1 MNRVAG
7 FLDKIRSKK
16 RLYYFISLI
25 LMLTTTLVFNI
36 FLGKQKLFFYG
47 IMPLL
52 MFVLTILFSYKGK
65 VNWKSTSILSII
77 LMLVWTLL
85 IYDKMAAKRVAFNIL
100 ASFSANV
107 TLYIIKKI
115 KKENHETVKKKENN
129 KILNALSFLYPVAF
143 IIAFEIFYKIVTF
156 FKFPTFYFEWK
167 SIFILFVIMYLI
179 FFLALSLF
187 KNTYKANIAFTVI
200 FSSLYIINQIRIF
213 YTNDVLQLTDAL
225 FLTNMGETIG
235 FATENFKA
243 AFQYVIYPLIVITP
257 IILLLISFVKKYN
270 VTINNKKINITLFL
284 ITATSLTIM
293 FSPIER
299 LDKAI
304 LKRIY
309 NYGKEDTL
317 ITTSNTEFYNKYTVI
332 AGMYGRFIEKER
344 ITPDDYNEEELKNIL
359 KSTERITPTWK
370 KPNVIVIFSESFWDL
385 SKLKDFTF
393 DKDPQSNFHT
403 LSNTGKHFDMISPS
417 YGGISANVEFEV
429 LTGANLSY
437 FSNGYIPYQQLFQYH
452 KSENNPS
459 VIREFKNNGYKT
471 VLLNS
476 SSKRLYSCDKVYK
489 IYGIDSVRH
498 LYDEHKKY
506 VSDEH
511 LTNEIIKY
519 FNSKPKDEKTF
530 YFTITMG
537 GHMPYNIDKWDK
549 YDIDVKSNYGKDL
562 NNTVKSYAEGM
573 YKADKELGRLY
584 NYIQTLDEETIIV
597 FFGDHLPL
605 LKTQNGDEVYTKTG
619 YLSDKNDTET
629 LRKKYNTEALIL
641 SNYNIKQEDFNYIS
655 PDLLLTYVMNNMDLE
670 LSDYYKWLYQ
680 TINTLPSYNLF
691 IFQEESGNI
700 DYTNNLKGK
709 EKGIFELRKKMQ
721 YMLFK

>member
-1 MNRVAG
+1 
-7 FLDKIRSKK
+7 
-16 RLYYFISLI
+16 
-25 LMLTTTLVFNI
+25 
-36 FLGKQKLFFYG
+36 
-47 IMPLL
+47 
-52 MFVLTILFSYKGK
+52 
-65 VNWKSTSILSII
+65 
-77 LMLVWTLL
+77 
-85 IYDKMAAKRVAFNIL
+85 
-100 ASFSANV
+100 
-107 TLYIIKKI
+107 
-115 KKENHETVKKKENN
+115 
-129 KILNALSFLYPVAF
+129 
-143 IIAFEIFYKIVTF
+143 
-156 FKFPTFYFEWK
+156 
-167 SIFILFVIMYLI
+167 
-179 FFLALSLF
+179 
-187 KNTYKANIAFTVI
+187 
-200 FSSLYIINQIRIF
+200 
-213 YTNDVLQLTDAL
+213 
-225 FLTNMGETIG
+225 MGETIG

-243 AFQYVIYPLIVITP
+243 AFQYVVYPLIVITP
-257 IILLLISFVKKYN
+257 IILLLISFIKKYN
-270 VTINNKKINITLFL
+270 VTVNNKKINIALFL

-293 FSPIER
+293 FSPVER

-304 LKRIY
+304 LKKIY

-317 ITTSNTEFYNKYTVI
+317 ITTSNTAFYNKYTVI

-344 ITPDDYNEEELKNIL
+344 ITPDDYNEEDLKNIL

-393 DKDPQSNFHT
+393 DKEPQSNFHT

-562 NNTVKSYAEGM
+562 NDTVKSYAEGM

-605 LKTQNGDEVYTKTG
+605 LKTQNGDEVHTKTG

-709 EKGIFELRKKMQ
+709 EKEIFELRKKMQ

>member
-1 MNRVAG
+1 M
-7 FLDKIRSKK
+7 
-16 RLYYFISLI
+16 
-25 LMLTTTLVFNI
+25 
-36 FLGKQKLFFYG
+36 
-47 IMPLL
+47 
-52 MFVLTILFSYKGK
+52 
-65 VNWKSTSILSII
+65 
-77 LMLVWTLL
+77 
-85 IYDKMAAKRVAFNIL
+85 
-100 ASFSANV
+100 
-107 TLYIIKKI
+107 
-115 KKENHETVKKKENN
+115 
-129 KILNALSFLYPVAF
+129 
-143 IIAFEIFYKIVTF
+143 
-156 FKFPTFYFEWK
+156 
-167 SIFILFVIMYLI
+167 VI
-179 FFLALSLF
+179 
-187 KNTYKANIAFTVI
+187 
-200 FSSLYIINQIRIF
+200 
-213 YTNDVLQLTDAL
+213 
-225 FLTNMGETIG
+225 
-235 FATENFKA
+235 
-243 AFQYVIYPLIVITP
+243 
-257 IILLLISFVKKYN
+257 
-270 VTINNKKINITLFL
+270 
-284 ITATSLTIM
+284 
-293 FSPIER
+293 
-299 LDKAI
+299 
-304 LKRIY
+304 
-309 NYGKEDTL
+309 
-317 ITTSNTEFYNKYTVI
+317 
-332 AGMYGRFIEKER
+332 
-344 ITPDDYNEEELKNIL
+344 
-359 KSTERITPTWK
+359 
-370 KPNVIVIFSESFWDL
+370 
-385 SKLKDFTF
+385 
-393 DKDPQSNFHT
+393 
-403 LSNTGKHFDMISPS
+403 
-417 YGGISANVEFEV
+417 
-429 LTGANLSY
+429 
-437 FSNGYIPYQQLFQYH
+437 
-452 KSENNPS
+452 
-459 VIREFKNNGYKT
+459 
-471 VLLNS
+471 NS

-562 NNTVKSYAEGM
+562 NDTVKSYAEGM

>member
-1 MNRVAG
+1 MNKVAG

-16 RLYYFISLI
+16 MLYYFISLI
-25 LMLTTTLVFNI
+25 LMLTTTLVFNV

-52 MFVLTILFSYKGK
+52 MFVLTILLSYNGK

-77 LMLVWTLL
+77 LMFVWTLL
-85 IYDKMAAKRVAFNIL
+85 IYNKMAAKRVAFNIL

-107 TLYIIKKI
+107 ILYIVKKI
-115 KKENHETVKKKENN
+115 KKEKYETIKEKENS

-143 IIAFEIFYKIVTF
+143 IIVFEIFYKIVTF
-156 FKFPTFYFEWK
+156 FTFPTFYFEWK
-167 SIFILFVIMYLI
+167 SILVLFTIVYLV
-179 FFLALSLF
+179 FFLALSVF
-187 KNTYKANIAFTVI
+187 KNTYKANIVFTIV

-235 FATENFKA
+235 FATENFRA
-243 AFQYVIYPLIVITP
+243 AFQYVVYPLIIITP
-257 IILLLISFVKKYN
+257 IIILLISFIKKYN
-270 VTINNKKINITLFL
+270 VTVNNKKINIALFL

-344 ITPDDYNEEELKNIL
+344 ITPDGYNEEELKNIL

-417 YGGISANVEFEV
+417 YGGISANVEFEI

-459 VIREFKNNGYKT
+459 VIKEFKNNGYKT

-476 SSKRLYSCDKVYK
+476 SSKRLYSCDRVYK
-489 IYGIDSVRH
+489 IYGIDSVKH

-506 VSDEH
+506 VSD
-511 LTNEIIKY
+511 
-519 FNSKPKDEKTF
+519 
-530 YFTITMG
+530 
-537 GHMPYNIDKWDK
+537 
-549 YDIDVKSNYGKDL
+549 
-562 NNTVKSYAEGM
+562 
-573 YKADKELGRLY
+573 
-584 NYIQTLDEETIIV
+584 
-597 FFGDHLPL
+597 
-605 LKTQNGDEVYTKTG
+605 
-619 YLSDKNDTET
+619 
-629 LRKKYNTEALIL
+629 
-641 SNYNIKQEDFNYIS
+641 
-655 PDLLLTYVMNNMDLE
+655 
-670 LSDYYKWLYQ
+670 
-680 TINTLPSYNLF
+680 
-691 IFQEESGNI
+691 
-700 DYTNNLKGK
+700 
-709 EKGIFELRKKMQ
+709 
-721 YMLFK
+721 